1 MNRMIMG
8 VLLLAVICLMAQG
21 CFLCPD
27 KIDGDRLQQVNQ
39 EWWAIYNSQRRMT
52 KAEATEYEI
61 LRDDQKLE
69 WRKEGK
75 PTDRPLLPE
84 QLDAVTDLK
93 KAIDNEAEEAK

>member
-1 MNRMIMG
+1 MNRMIVG
-8 VLLLAVICLMAQG
+8 VLLLAVVCLAAQG

-52 KAEATEYEI
+52 KVEASEYEA
-61 LRDDQKLE
+61 LADEQKLE
-69 WRKEGK
+69 WRKDGK
-75 PTDRPLLPE
+75 PTDRPLLLE

-93 KAIDNEAEEAK
+93 KAIDEEAEAAK